1 MEPSLLLSPQKKK
14 ESVKNLL
21 SYLGVAAGVA
31 TVFIFSALF
40 FTDVSFT
47 AAGTVS
53 FSLSFLLLFVSAYMM
68 YASLFETGRGLS
80 EREERY
86 TSLLSRRDALFLRL
100 HTEGSQEQ
108 LSHFC
113 KRVSA
118 EETKREREHLL
129 HLYFTTEEEVAL
141 WKEKPKGERT
151 RRERRALRA
160 LARQRAVSITPRALL
175 AERPVTARHA
185 PLSASPERSRCRRTV
200 MFLLP
205 LALFTVLSV
214 SVACEVILNPSP
226 DAIVGY
232 LLKLFTLLQSG
243 IKGFRAGTAHV
254 AEDKCD
260 YMREQCELLEEYF
273 KNIPPATQSTSP
285 EAQSTS
291 RA

>member
-1 MEPSLLLSPQKKK
+1 MEQGFLLSPQKKK
-14 ESVKNLL
+14 ESYKNLL
-21 SYLGVAAGVA
+21 SYLGVFAGVA

-40 FTDVSFT
+40 FTDVSFS

-68 YASLFETGRGLS
+68 YASFFETGRGIC
-80 EREERY
+80 EREEGY
-86 TSLLSRRDALFLRL
+86 TALLARRDGLFARL

-108 LSHFC
+108 LSLFC
-113 KRVSA
+113 KRISL

-129 HLYFTTEEEVAL
+129 HLYFTSEEEVAA
-141 WKEKPKGERT
+141 WEAKPKGERT
-151 RRERRALRA
+151 RRERRCLSA

-175 AERPVTARHA
+175 SERPVSAHRA
-185 PLSASPERSRCRRTV
+185 PLSTSPERSRFRRTLV
-200 MFLLP
+200 FLLP

-243 IKGFRAGTAHV
+243 VKGFRAGIQHV
-254 AEDKCD
+254 TEDKCE
-260 YMREQCELLEEYF
+260 YMRDQCELLEEYF
-273 KNIPPATQSTSP
+273 KSLA
-285 EAQSTS
+285 
-291 RA
+291 